1 MKNTTNVVFRD
12 SPETKNDID
21 DRVKKEKRNPSH
33 PCFSRDSA
41 PCGRAIPA
49 PLRGKKECFSSLLL
63 QGSIRSEATK
73 SPSRGRGFRG
83 RVT

>member
-33 PCFSRDSA
+33 PCFSREA
-41 PCGRAIPA
+41 FGAKRPR
-49 PLRGKKECFSSLLL
+49 PLPKEGDL
-63 QGSIRSEATK
+63 GV
-73 SPSRGRGFRG
+73 G
-83 RVT
+83 

>member
-41 PCGRAIPA
+41 PYGRAIPA
-49 PLRGKKECFSSLLL
+49 PLRGAL
-63 QGSIRSEATK
+63 QSERESALK
-73 SPSRGRGFRG
+73 QAWH
-83 RVT
+83 